1 MYPQVKFQLFELI
14 GVFLKI
20 LRILWWDCVTFQ
32 YLKGGKKQRRLYCF
46 IGDDFLKNLS
56 IKK

>member
-1 MYPQVKFQLFELI
+1 MHPQEKFQLFKFI
-14 GVFLKI
+14 GFFLKI

-32 YLKGGKKQRRLYCF
+32 YLKGGKKLSRLYCF
-46 IGDDFLKNLS
+46 LGDDFLKNLY